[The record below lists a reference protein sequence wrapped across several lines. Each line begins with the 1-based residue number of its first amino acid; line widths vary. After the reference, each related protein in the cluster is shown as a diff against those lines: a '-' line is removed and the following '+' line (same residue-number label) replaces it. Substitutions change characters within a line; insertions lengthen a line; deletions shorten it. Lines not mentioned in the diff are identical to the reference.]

1 MVSIRGPGE
10 RNMISQAHSQQLQF
24 NHGLPE
30 ALVKSLEESG
40 EVCSLSP
47 SEVRNHLGRLD
58 IDSSGFLIKY
68 PGNGFSTIRLDNPPS
83 NEKGRPQKYLRR
95 AGEPNSLYIPS
106 GLDLAQAREI
116 WITEGELKAL
126 CGHAYGLPVVALSGV
141 YNWRTSGEEAEL
153 LAEGEKLKD
162 QRPYSLS
169 WPRWTGAGR
178 RSISFMTQI

>member
-1 MVSIRGPGE
+1 
-10 RNMISQAHSQQLQF
+10 MITLAHSQRLQF

-30 ALVKSLEESG
+30 ALVKSLKESG

-106 GLDLAQAREI
+106 GLDLAQAGEI

-141 YNWRTSGEEAEL
+141 W
-153 LAEGEKLKD
+153 LKMKISLM
-162 QRPYSLS
+162 RRLSSLS
-169 WPRWTGAGR
+169 WLRWTGAGR
-178 RSISFMTQI
+178 RSISSMTAI